1 MADDHPDI
9 LEMGDQAK
17 TAYDSVD
24 TTRKLAG
31 AGTEAA
37 VEGLS
42 LLKSAARGFFKK
54 VPLIGT
60 AFGIVATAVA
70 MSRAA
75 RAGDAARPDDKAPG
89 AEDQRRRELEQW
101 KAEMETDKK
110 VMKAFVVGMTGLM
123 PVPFADKALSAYIDS
138 EEEARKERGDR
149 ALHGKKKIDYDSQ
162 YLLFHRAN
170 GTDGIRRQKD
180 RRRPGGCSA
189 GPRRKRDSAVSRSP
203 RHENPV
209 SFPRRFAPIAS

>member
-24 TTRKLAG
+24 TTRKPAG

-123 PVPFADKALSAYIDS
+123 PVPFADKALSAYID
-138 EEEARKERGDR
+138 
-149 ALHGKKKIDYDSQ
+149 
-162 YLLFHRAN
+162 
-170 GTDGIRRQKD
+170 
-180 RRRPGGCSA
+180 
-189 GPRRKRDSAVSRSP
+189 
-203 RHENPV
+203 
-209 SFPRRFAPIAS
+209 

>member
-1 MADDHPDI
+1 MADDHSDI

-60 AFGIVATAVA
+60 AFAIVATAVA
-70 MSRAA
+70 MSRSA
-75 RAGDAARPDDKAPG
+75 RTGDAARPDDKAPG
-89 AEDQRRRELEQW
+89 PEDQRRRELEQW
-101 KAEMETDKK
+101 KAEMETGKK
-110 VMKAFVVGMTGLM
+110 FMKAFVVGISGVMTL
-123 PVPFADKALSAYIDS
+123 PFSYKALS
-138 EEEARKERGDR
+138 
-149 ALHGKKKIDYDSQ
+149 
-162 YLLFHRAN
+162 
-170 GTDGIRRQKD
+170 
-180 RRRPGGCSA
+180 
-189 GPRRKRDSAVSRSP
+189 
-203 RHENPV
+203 
-209 SFPRRFAPIAS
+209 